1 MMDEENSSQEKA
13 KFDRLIKVASLL
25 WPGLQTLADQKQ
37 LVGAGDVISFLYT
50 IPLAVTG
57 LVWLSLSTNLDTI
70 LENPL
75 FFLVN
80 LGLIFLFNKISY
92 FIIIEIRTDRYGSS
106 EESLATMILWSAVF
120 LLGPTALWLG
130 VISLGTAFI
139 QLFRQA
145 NTTAARWNLARNF
158 TFSLSA
164 NTFGILLSLLVYT
177 QIGGSIPIT
186 ELTLS
191 VILRGLVAFL
201 VHFASI
207 TLIWSGYILY
217 HLEVQKAIAADW
229 TIRPIIRFFF
239 LSIGLSFLAQPF
251 AILLSGLYVQN
262 GPTVYIFLLIGLL
275 LVAYI
280 ARQLSWVAESNRQQT
295 RQLEQLEQL
304 SRAIF
309 ESLPDLSTLPDL
321 LREHIPNM
329 FPSGHISIWISP
341 NDQLL
346 DYPDDWPAAPERMKE
361 WVVKQNGPAAFR
373 VKDPLPWEPDSS
385 DHQAMI
391 TVPIHERGSGHVIG
405 GICVE
410 LRTLAQPWDRR
421 SLTNLF
427 PATLALAD
435 QIASAIHQ
443 ANVYKQ
449 SLEYQQVT
457 QELQLAGRIQASF
470 LPNKFPSM
478 AGWQLAVTLLPA
490 RETSGDYFDV
500 IELDKTKLGILIADV
515 ADKGIGSALYMALSR
530 TLIRTYAEEYAA
542 DPEVVF
548 FAANNRLLK
557 DARANLFITAFYGI
571 LDLETGEL
579 SYCNAGHNP
588 PYLIR
593 NKESVTVEA
602 LSRTGIPMGIEENT
616 TWSKETVRINP
627 GDILLLFTDGIPD
640 AQNEEGVFFDD
651 ESILEVAKENIG
663 RLAHEIQSDIL
674 DRLQQF
680 VGNAP
685 QSDDITLMVLI
696 RDK

>member
-1 MMDEENSSQEKA
+1 MGEITGIQGRP
-13 KFDRLIKVASLL
+13 KFDRLIDIVKFF
-25 WPGLQTLADQKQ
+25 WPGLENLPDQKQ
-37 LVGAGDVISFLYT
+37 LVGAGDVLSFLYT
-50 IPLAVTG
+50 TPLAVAG
-57 LVWLSLSTNLDTI
+57 LVWLVFSTDLNII
-70 LENPL
+70 LEHPVFVL
-75 FFLVN
+75 SN
-80 LGLIFLFNKISY
+80 LGLIYLFNKISY

-120 LLGPTALWLG
+120 LLGPTALWLS
-130 VISLGTAFI
+130 VISLGVTFFN
-139 QLFRQA
+139 LFRQA

-158 TFSLSA
+158 TFSICA
-164 NTFGILLSLLVYT
+164 NTFGILLSLLVYR
-177 QIGGSIPIT
+177 QIGGTLPISG
-186 ELTLS
+186 LTLP
-191 VILRGLVAFL
+191 IIIRGMVAFA
-201 VHFASI
+201 VHFGSI

-229 TIRPIIRFFF
+229 TIRPIVRFFF

-251 AILLSGLYVQN
+251 SILIAGLYVQN
-262 GPTVYIFLLIGLL
+262 GLTVYIFLLIGLL

-309 ESLPDLSTLPDL
+309 ESLPDLSALPDL

-341 NDQLL
+341 DELLL
-346 DYPDDWPAAPERMKE
+346 DYPEDWPTVSEKIRE
-361 WVVKQNGPAAFR
+361 WVNKQNGPAAFR
-373 VKDPLPWEPDSS
+373 VKDSLPWDPELK
-385 DHQAMI
+385 DHMALI
-391 TVPIHERGSGHVIG
+391 TVPIYERGSGSVIG

-410 LRTLAQPWDRR
+410 LRTLAQPWDSR

-443 ANVYKQ
+443 ANVYQQ

-478 AGWQLAVTLLPA
+478 PGWQLAVTLLPA

-500 IELDKTKLGILIADV
+500 IELGKIKLGILIADV

-593 NKESVTVEA
+593 YEQPGKVEA
-602 LSRTGIPMGIEENT
+602 LSKTGIPMGIEENT
-616 TWSKETVRINP
+616 TWMKETVQIKP

-663 RLAHEIQSDIL
+663 RLAHEVQSEIL
-674 DRLQQF
+674 DSLQQF
-680 VGNAP
+680 VGNAS
-685 QSDDITLMVLI
+685 QTDDITLMVLI

>member
-1 MMDEENSSQEKA
+1 MDEGISIQGRS
-13 KFDRLIKVASLL
+13 KFDSLIKIARFF
-25 WPGLQTLADQKQ
+25 WPGLETLADQKM
-37 LVGAGDVISFLYT
+37 LIGAGDVISFLYT
-50 IPLAVTG
+50 IPLATAG
-57 LVWLSLSTNLDTI
+57 LVWLAISTNLDII
-70 LENPL
+70 LEHPF
-75 FFLVN
+75 FFLLN
-80 LGLIFLFNKISY
+80 LGLIYLFNKISY

-106 EESLATMILWSAVF
+106 EESLATMILWSAVL

-130 VISLGTAFI
+130 VISLGAAFI
-139 QLFRQA
+139 NLFRQA
-145 NTTAARWNLARNF
+145 TTTAARWNLARNF
-158 TFSLSA
+158 SFSISA
-164 NTFGILLSLLVYT
+164 NTLGILLSLFIYK
-177 QIGGSIPIT
+177 QIGGTIPIS

-217 HLEVQKAIAADW
+217 HLEVQRAIAAEW

-239 LSIGLSFLAQPF
+239 LSIGPSFLAQPF
-251 AILLSGLYVQN
+251 SILLSGLYVQN
-262 GPTVYIFLLIGLL
+262 GLTVYIFLLIGLL

-309 ESLPDLSTLPDL
+309 ESLPDISTLPDL

-346 DYPDDWPAAPERMKE
+346 DYPDDWPPASESMKE
-361 WVVKQNGPAAFR
+361 WVVRQIGPDAFR
-373 VKDPLPWEPDSS
+373 VKDPLPWEPDARE
-385 DHQAMI
+385 HQAMI
-391 TVPIHERGSGHVIG
+391 TAPIHERGSGRAIG
-405 GICVE
+405 GICIE

-421 SLTNLF
+421 SLANLF
-427 PATLALAD
+427 PATLSLAD
-435 QIASAIHQ
+435 QIASALHQ
-443 ANVYKQ
+443 ADVYRQ

-478 AGWQLAVTLLPA
+478 AGWQLSVTLLPA

-500 IELDKTKLGILIADV
+500 IELEKNKLGILIADV

-557 DARANLFITAFYGI
+557 DARANLFITAFYAI
-571 LDLETGEL
+571 LDLETGDM

-593 NKESVTVEA
+593 NQEPVKVEA
-602 LSRTGIPMGIEENT
+602 LSRTGIPMGIEVNT
-616 TWSKETVRINP
+616 TWTRETVQINP
-627 GDILLLFTDGIPD
+627 GDVLLLFTDGIPD
-640 AQNEEGVFFDD
+640 AQNEEGAFFDD
-651 ESILEVAKENIG
+651 ESILEVARENIG
-663 RLAHEIQSDIL
+663 RLAFEIQSEIL